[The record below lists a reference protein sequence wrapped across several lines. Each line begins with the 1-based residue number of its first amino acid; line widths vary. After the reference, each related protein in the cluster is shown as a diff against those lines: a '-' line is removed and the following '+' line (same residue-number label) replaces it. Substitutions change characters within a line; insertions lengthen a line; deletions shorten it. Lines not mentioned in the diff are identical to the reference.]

1 MSMFQRKTF
10 MAIKQATKLLKGI
23 WGFSVLFALMAG
35 TAFAQN
41 YPDRSVRIIVPY
53 AVGGG
58 ADVFARVIA
67 KALEKQW
74 NQAVVVENKVGAS
87 GNIGTLDVVRAAPDG
102 HTLLLQNVSI
112 ATNYAI
118 QGKLPFSPASD
129 LTPLLMLGST
139 PHIVVAHPRA
149 GVNNLQELIAS
160 VKKNPGALA
169 YGSCGVG
176 TPQHFAMEVLRQLAG
191 LEMTHVGYKG
201 CAPAVNDVLAG
212 QIPFAVVSANL
223 ATQHVAAQRL
233 KAIGITS
240 DRRYSVM
247 PDAPTIEE
255 QGVKGFNYFGW
266 YALMAPAKL
275 PADVVAKVIGSVN
288 RVMDDPSVQKTLAD
302 AVVDTKRGT
311 AAELSQII
319 AEDSSRYFNLARKMN
334 LKAE

>member
-1 MSMFQRKTF
+1 MSIRSRLKFGSLICASF
-10 MAIKQATKLLKGI
+10 VLVAQA
-23 WGFSVLFALMAG
+23 SVP
-35 TAFAQN
+35 AFAQQ
-41 YPDRSVRIIVPY
+41 YPERSVRIVVPY

-67 KALEKQW
+67 RALEKQW

-118 QGKLPFSPASD
+118 QGRLPFSPASD
-129 LTPLLMLGST
+129 LTALLMLGST
-139 PHIVVAHPRA
+139 PHIVVAHPRL
-149 GVNNLQELIAS
+149 GVNNLQELVAQ
-160 VKKNPGALA
+160 VRKNPGALA

-191 LEMTHVGYKG
+191 LDMTHAGYKG
-201 CAPAVNDVLAG
+201 CAPAVNDVVAG
-212 QIPFAVVSANL
+212 QIPVAVVSANL
-223 ATQHVAAQRL
+223 TTQYVATGRL

-247 PDAPTIEE
+247 PDVPTLEE
-255 QGVKGFNYFGW
+255 QGVKDFNYFGW
-266 YALMAPAKL
+266 YALMGPAKL
-275 PADVVAKVIGSVN
+275 SADVSARIIASVN
-288 RVMDDPSVQKTLAD
+288 RVMDDPSVQKMLAD
-302 AVVDTKRGT
+302 AGVDTKRGT
-311 AAELSQII
+311 AAELTRII
-319 AEDSSRYFNLARKMN
+319 SEDSSRYFNLARRMN

>member
-1 MSMFQRKTF
+1 MKRLSGVFFFFLLMG
-10 MAIKQATKLLKGI
+10 QATG
-23 WGFSVLFALMAG
+23 A
-35 TAFAQN
+35 AFAQS
-41 YPDRSVRIIVPY
+41 YPDRPVRIVVPY

-58 ADVFARVIA
+58 ADVFARVLA
-67 KALEKQW
+67 RALEKQW
-74 NQAVVVENKVGAS
+74 GQGVVVENKVGAS
-87 GNIGTLDVVRAAPDG
+87 GNIGTLDVVRSAPDG

-139 PHIVVAHPRA
+139 PHIVVAHPRL
-149 GVNNLQELIAS
+149 GVNNLQELIAH

-191 LEMTHVGYKG
+191 LDMTHVGYKG
-201 CAPAVNDVLAG
+201 CAPAVNDVVAG
-212 QIPFAVVSANL
+212 QIPVAVFSANL
-223 ATQHVAAQRL
+223 ATQYVATNRL

-247 PDAPTIEE
+247 PDVLTIEE
-255 QGVKGFNYFGW
+255 QGVKDFNYFGW

-275 PADVVAKVIGSVN
+275 PAEVSARIIASVN

-302 AVVDTKRGT
+302 AGVDTKRGT
-311 AAELSQII
+311 AAELSRII
-319 AEDSSRYFNLARKMN
+319 SEDSSRYFNLARRMN

>member
-1 MSMFQRKTF
+1 M
-10 MAIKQATKLLKGI
+10 
-23 WGFSVLFALMAG
+23 GFRQVMNFFGAVAVCSVLFGQMSGPAMAQG
-35 TAFAQN
+35 
-41 YPDRSVRIIVPY
+41 YPDRPVRIIVPY

-67 KALEKQW
+67 RALEKQW
-74 NQAVVVENKVGAS
+74 NQGVAVENKVGAS

-129 LTPLLMLGST
+129 LTALMMLGST
-139 PHIVVAHPRA
+139 PHIVLAHPRA
-149 GVNNLQELIAS
+149 GINTLQELVAQ

-191 LEMTHVGYKG
+191 LDINHVGYKG

-223 ATQHVAAQRL
+223 ATQHVASGRL

-247 PDAPTIEE
+247 PDVPTIEE
-255 QGVKGFNYFGW
+255 QGIKDFNYFGW
-266 YALMAPAKL
+266 YALMGPAKL
-275 PADVVAKVIGSVN
+275 PADVAARVIASVN
-288 RVMDDPSVQKTLAD
+288 RTMDDPAVQKTLAD
-302 AVVDTKRGT
+302 AGVDTKRGT

>member
-1 MSMFQRKTF
+1 MGVRRVMSILG
-10 MAIKQATKLLKGI
+10 AVALCG
-23 WGFSVLFALMAG
+23 VLFGQMFGPAMAQG
-35 TAFAQN
+35 
-41 YPDRSVRIIVPY
+41 YPDRPVRIIVPY

-67 KALEKQW
+67 RALEKQW
-74 NQAVVVENKVGAS
+74 NQGVAVENKVGAS

-129 LTPLLMLGST
+129 LTALMMLGST
-139 PHIVVAHPRA
+139 PHIVLAHPRM
-149 GVNNLQELIAS
+149 GVNSLQDLVAQ

-191 LEMTHVGYKG
+191 LDMNHVGYKG

-223 ATQHVAAQRL
+223 ATQHVATGRL
-233 KAIGITS
+233 KVIGITS
-240 DRRYSVM
+240 ERRYSVM
-247 PDAPTIEE
+247 PDVPTIEE
-255 QGVKGFNYFGW
+255 QGIKDFNYFGW
-266 YALMAPAKL
+266 YALMGPAKL
-275 PADVVAKVIGSVN
+275 PADVSARVIASVN
-288 RVMDDPSVQKTLAD
+288 RAMDDPAVQKTLAD
-302 AVVDTKRGT
+302 AGVDTKRGT
-311 AAELSQII
+311 GAELGQII
-319 AEDSSRYFNLARKMN
+319 AEDSARYFNLARKMN